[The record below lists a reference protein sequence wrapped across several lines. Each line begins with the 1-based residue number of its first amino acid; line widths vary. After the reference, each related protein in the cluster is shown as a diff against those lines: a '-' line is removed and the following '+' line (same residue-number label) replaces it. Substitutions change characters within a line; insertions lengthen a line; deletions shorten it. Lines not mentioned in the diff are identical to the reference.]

1 MKTRGRNIAERADVT
16 GKFVGDESFNL
27 SLLPL
32 LQLIHDAIFL
42 RRWAEERGVSSQ
54 KVEKLNFML
63 QLVTDM
69 TKRETRHTKKSFAI
83 D

>member
-27 SLLPL
+27 SLVPL

-42 RRWAEERGVSSQ
+42 RGGGGGPGV
-54 KVEKLNFML
+54 
-63 QLVTDM
+63 
-69 TKRETRHTKKSFAI
+69 
-83 D
+83 